1 MGAIL
6 NVAGVRHRR
15 GRREV
20 LRVDRLDIA
29 AGERLGLL
37 GLNGAGKTSLLRL
50 LAAIDQPTVGEV
62 RVDDSPTSHG
72 GPALRRRLAYAPQRP
87 VLLSTTVRHN
97 VELPL
102 RYRRAPRDTRQ
113 TVATAALARLG
124 IEHLADRPAHSLS
137 GGEAQRVSLAR
148 ALACQ
153 PDALLLD
160 EPAAGLDTPTRAA
173 FFADVERALADRA
186 TTVVL
191 VSHRAEEVLALADR
205 VAVLVAGELR
215 QVAPANDL
223 VTHPADMAVARLV
236 GYENVIDV
244 HIDDD
249 GNILAAGHP
258 TGLTAPPGRRSAS
271 LAIWATAIHVRGPR
285 DGRLPATVARV
296 TTGPG
301 RHELTLD
308 AGLALR
314 AHIPLTPPPPDRGTE
329 VSLEIDPTLTALL
342 DPPPRS
348 PMSGPD
354 VGSQKWPREGR
365 SLSRAPDRGRQAR
378 GSRMT
383 SGISRSVRSW

>member
-1 MGAIL
+1 VGAVL
-6 NVAGVRHRR
+6 NVADVRHHRA
-15 GRREV
+15 GREV
-20 LRVDRLDIA
+20 LRVDRLSVA

-50 LAAIDQPTVGEV
+50 LAGIDQPTAGEV
-62 RVDDSPTSHG
+62 RVDNVPTSQG

-102 RYRRAPRDTRQ
+102 RYRRARKATRQ
-113 TVATAALARLG
+113 TVATAALRRLG
-124 IEHLADRPAHSLS
+124 VEHLADRPAHTLS

-173 FFADVERALADRA
+173 FFADVDRALADRA

-205 VAVLVAGELR
+205 IAVLVVGELR

-223 VTHPADMAVARLV
+223 VTYPADPAVARLV

-244 HIDDD
+244 HVDDD
-249 GNILAAGHP
+249 GNVLAAGHP
-258 TGLTAPPGRRSAS
+258 TGLTAPPGRRSAT
-271 LAIWATAIHVRGPR
+271 LAIWANAIRLREPR
-285 DGRLPATVARV
+285 DDGLPATVARV

-308 AGLALR
+308 TGLTLH
-314 AHIPLTPPPPDRGTE
+314 AHIPPRQPPPEPGTE
-329 VSLEIDPTLTALL
+329 VGLHIDPTLTALL
-342 DPPPRS
+342 D
-348 PMSGPD
+348 
-354 VGSQKWPREGR
+354 
-365 SLSRAPDRGRQAR
+365 
-378 GSRMT
+378 
-383 SGISRSVRSW
+383 

>member
-1 MGAIL
+1 MGAVL

-15 GRREV
+15 GGREV
-20 LRVDRLDIA
+20 LRVERLRVA

-62 RVDDSPTSHG
+62 RVDDVPTGHG

-87 VLLSTTVRHN
+87 VLLSTSVRHN

-102 RYRRAPRDTRQ
+102 RYRRAPKATRR
-113 TVATAALARLG
+113 TLAAAALTRLG
-124 IEHLADRPAHSLS
+124 VEHLADRHAHSLS

-173 FFADVERALADRA
+173 FFADVEHALADRA

-215 QVAPANDL
+215 QVAPPTGL
-223 VTHPADMAVARLV
+223 VTRPADAAVAHLV
-236 GYENVIDV
+236 GYENVVDA
-244 HIDDD
+244 HIDDAGD
-249 GNILAAGHP
+249 VLVAGHP
-258 TGLTAPPGRRSAS
+258 TGLTAPPGRRPTT
-271 LAIWATAIHVRGPR
+271 LAIWATAIHLRDPGDRG
-285 DGRLPATVARV
+285 LPATIVRV
-296 TTGPG
+296 STGPG

-308 AGLALR
+308 AGLPLR
-314 AHIPLTPPPPDRGTE
+314 AHLPLAAPPPDAGTE
-329 VSLEIDPTLTALL
+329 VSIEL
-342 DPPPRS
+342 DPALAA
-348 PMSGPD
+348 
-354 VGSQKWPREGR
+354 VVE
-365 SLSRAPDRGRQAR
+365 SLGEPGT
-378 GSRMT
+378 G
-383 SGISRSVRSW
+383 

>member
-1 MGAIL
+1 MGAVL

-15 GRREV
+15 GGREV
-20 LRVDRLDIA
+20 LRVERLHVA

-62 RVDDSPTSHG
+62 RVDDVSTSHG

-87 VLLSTTVRHN
+87 VLLSTSVRHN

-102 RYRRAPRDTRQ
+102 RYRRAPKATRR
-113 TVATAALARLG
+113 TLAAAALTRLG
-124 IEHLADRPAHSLS
+124 VEHLADRHAHSLS

-173 FFADVERALADRA
+173 FFADVEHALADRA

-215 QVAPANDL
+215 QVAPPTGLMTRPVDA
-223 VTHPADMAVARLV
+223 AVAHLV
-236 GYENVIDV
+236 GYENVVSARIDEAGSV
-244 HIDDD
+244 
-249 GNILAAGHP
+249 LVAGHP
-258 TGLTAPPGRRSAS
+258 TGVTAPPGRRPAT
-271 LAIWATAIHVRGPR
+271 LAIWATAIHLRDPGDRG
-285 DGRLPATVARV
+285 LPATIVRV

-308 AGLALR
+308 AGLPLR
-314 AHIPLTPPPPDRGTE
+314 AHLPLAAPPPDAGTE
-329 VSLEIDPTLTALL
+329 VSIEL
-342 DPPPRS
+342 DPALAA
-348 PMSGPD
+348 
-354 VGSQKWPREGR
+354 VVE
-365 SLSRAPDRGRQAR
+365 SLGEPGT
-378 GSRMT
+378 G
-383 SGISRSVRSW
+383 

>member
-6 NVAGVRHRR
+6 TVAGISHRR
-15 GRREV
+15 GGREV
-20 LRVDRLDIA
+20 LRVDRLEIA

-50 LAAIDQPTVGEV
+50 LAGIDEPTSGEV
-62 RVDDSPTSHG
+62 RVDDVPTSRG

-87 VLLSTTVRHN
+87 LLLSTTVRHN

-102 RYRRAPRDTRQ
+102 RYRSAPRGIRR
-113 TVATAALARLG
+113 TVAAAALARLG
-124 IEHLADRPAHSLS
+124 VEHLADRHASTLS

-148 ALACQ
+148 ALACD

-173 FFADVERALADRA
+173 FFADVERALADRSA
-186 TTVVL
+186 TVVL

-205 VAVLVAGELR
+205 VAVLVSGELR
-215 QVAPANDL
+215 QVAPADDL
-223 VTHPADMAVARLV
+223 VTRPADAAVARLV

-249 GNILAAGHP
+249 GRVLAAGRP
-258 TGLTAPPGRRSAS
+258 VGLTAPPGHRSAT
-271 LAIWATAIHVRGPR
+271 LAIWATAIHVRGP
-285 DGRLPATVARV
+285 GETPFAATVDRV

-308 AGLALR
+308 VGFALR
-314 AHIPLTPPPPDRGTE
+314 AHLPLTAAPPDPGAE
-329 VSLEIDPTLTALL
+329 VSLEVDPRLAAVL
-342 DPPPRS
+342 DRAARTH
-348 PMSGPD
+348 G
-354 VGSQKWPREGR
+354 GAGAEG
-365 SLSRAPDRGRQAR
+365 AYP
-378 GSRMT
+378 
-383 SGISRSVRSW
+383 V

>member
-1 MGAIL
+1 MGAL
-6 NVAGVRHRR
+6 LTVADVRHRR
-15 GRREV
+15 GGRVV
-20 LRVDRLDIA
+20 LRIDRLEIA

-50 LAAIDQPTVGEV
+50 LAALDQPTVGEV
-62 RVDDSPTSHG
+62 RVDGVPAFDG

-102 RYRRAPRDTRQ
+102 RYRRAPRATRQ
-113 TVATAALARLG
+113 AVATAALARLG
-124 IEHLADRPAHSLS
+124 VEHLAERPAHSLS
-137 GGEAQRVSLAR
+137 GGETQRVSLAR
-148 ALACQ
+148 ALACE

-215 QVAPANDL
+215 QVAPADDL
-223 VTHPADMAVARLV
+223 VTHPADAAVARLV

-244 HIDDD
+244 HIDDE
-249 GNILAAGHP
+249 GNVLAAGHP
-258 TGLTAPPGRRSAS
+258 TGLTAPRGSRSAT
-271 LAIWATAIHVRGPR
+271 LAIWATAIRVRGPR
-285 DGRLPATVARV
+285 DGGLPATVERV

-314 AHIPLTPPPPDRGTE
+314 AHVPLTPLPPDRGTE
-329 VSLEIDPTLTALL
+329 VSLHFDPTLAALL
-342 DPPPRS
+342 DAPARS
-348 PMSGPD
+348 PSRG
-354 VGSQKWPREGR
+354 QR
-365 SLSRAPDRGRQAR
+365 SAPPLRP
-378 GSRMT
+378 
-383 SGISRSVRSW
+383 

>member
-1 MGAIL
+1 VGAVL
-6 NVAGVRHRR
+6 KVTDVRHRR
-15 GRREV
+15 GEREV
-20 LRVDRLDIA
+20 LRVDRLSVA

-50 LAAIDQPTVGEV
+50 LAGIDQPTVGEV
-62 RVDDSPTSHG
+62 RVDQVPTSRG

-102 RYRRAPRDTRQ
+102 RYRRAPKATRQ
-113 TVATAALARLG
+113 IAAAAALRRLG
-124 IEHLADRPAHSLS
+124 VEHLADRPAPTLS

-173 FFADVERALADRA
+173 FFADVDRALADRA

-205 VAVLVAGELR
+205 IAVLVTGELR

-223 VTHPADMAVARLV
+223 VTHPADPAVARLV

-244 HIDDD
+244 HVDDD
-249 GNILAAGHP
+249 GNVLAAGHP
-258 TGLTAPPGRRSAS
+258 TGLTAPPGRRPAT
-271 LAIWATAIHVRGPR
+271 LAIWASAIHLR
-285 DGRLPATVARV
+285 DPHDAGLPATVARV

-308 AGLALR
+308 AGLILH
-314 AHIPLTPPPPDRGTE
+314 AHVPLGPPPPEPGSE
-329 VSLEIDPTLTALL
+329 VDLVLDSTLTALL
-342 DPPPRS
+342 DPPT
-348 PMSGPD
+348 
-354 VGSQKWPREGR
+354 Q
-365 SLSRAPDRGRQAR
+365 
-378 GSRMT
+378 RMRRP
-383 SGISRSVRSW
+383 ISDAS

>member
-1 MGAIL
+1 MGAVL
-6 NVAGVRHRR
+6 TVADVRHRR
-15 GRREV
+15 GGREV
-20 LRVDRLDIA
+20 LRVDRLEIG

-50 LAAIDQPTVGEV
+50 LAGIDEPTAGQV
-62 RVDDSPTSHG
+62 RIDGVALSRGDA
-72 GPALRRRLAYAPQRP
+72 ALRRRLAYAPQRP

-102 RYRRAPRDTRQ
+102 RYRRAPSATRR

-124 IEHLADRPAHSLS
+124 VEHLADRPANTLS

-148 ALACQ
+148 ALACA

-205 VAVLVAGELR
+205 IAVLVDGELR
-215 QVAPANDL
+215 QAAPGAEL
-223 VTHPADMAVARLV
+223 VSHPADAAVARLI
-236 GYENVIDV
+236 GFENVIDV

-249 GNILAAGHP
+249 GNVLAAGRP
-258 TGLTAPPGRRSAS
+258 TGLTAPPGRRSAT
-271 LAIWATAIHVRGPR
+271 LAIWAAAVGVRTR
-285 DGRLPATVARV
+285 HDGALAATVDRV

-301 RHELTLD
+301 RHELALD
-308 AGLALR
+308 AGMALHAHLPLA
-314 AHIPLTPPPPDRGTE
+314 TPPPDPGSE
-329 VSLEIDPTLTALL
+329 VSVELDPTRAAVL
-342 DPPPRS
+342 DSPSPPAADRPRS
-348 PMSGPD
+348 
-354 VGSQKWPREGR
+354 R
-365 SLSRAPDRGRQAR
+365 S
-378 GSRMT
+378 GSR
-383 SGISRSVRSW
+383 SDG

>member
-1 MGAIL
+1 VGAVL
-6 NVAGVRHRR
+6 NVADVRHHR
-15 GRREV
+15 GEREV
-20 LRVDRLDIA
+20 LRVDRLSVA

-50 LAAIDQPTVGEV
+50 LAGIDRPTVGEV
-62 RVDDSPTSHG
+62 RVDEVPTSQG

-87 VLLSTTVRHN
+87 VLLSTTVRRN

-102 RYRRAPRDTRQ
+102 RYRRAPKATRQ
-113 TVATAALARLG
+113 SVAAAALRRLG
-124 IEHLADRPAHSLS
+124 IEHLANRPALTLS

-153 PDALLLD
+153 PDVLLLD

-173 FFADVERALADRA
+173 FFADVDRALADRA

-205 VAVLVAGELR
+205 IAVLVVGELR

-223 VTHPADMAVARLV
+223 VRHPADAAVARLV

-249 GNILAAGHP
+249 GNVLVAGHP
-258 TGLTAPPGRRSAS
+258 TGLTAPPGRRPAT
-271 LAIWATAIHVRGPR
+271 LAIWANAIHVGDPH
-285 DGRLPATVARV
+285 DNGLPATVARV

-308 AGLALR
+308 AGPMLNV
-314 AHIPLTPPPPDRGTE
+314 HVPLGPPPLEPGTE
-329 VSLEIDPTLTALL
+329 VSLALDPAGTALL
-342 DPPPRS
+342 D
-348 PMSGPD
+348 
-354 VGSQKWPREGR
+354 
-365 SLSRAPDRGRQAR
+365 APAQ
-378 GSRMT
+378 RMRRP
-383 SGISRSVRSW
+383 ISAAS

>member
-15 GRREV
+15 GGREV
-20 LRVDRLDIA
+20 LRVERLEIA

-37 GLNGAGKTSLLRL
+37 GLNGAGKTTLLRL
-50 LAAIDQPTVGEV
+50 LAGIDRPTAGEV
-62 RVDDSPTSHG
+62 RVDDVPTSRG

-102 RYRRAPRDTRQ
+102 RYRRAPRATRRA
-113 TVATAALARLG
+113 VAAAALARLG
-124 IEHLADRPAHSLS
+124 VEHLADRQARTLS

-148 ALACQ
+148 ALACA

-173 FFADVERALADRA
+173 FFSDVERALADRSA
-186 TTVVL
+186 TVVL

-205 VAVLVAGELR
+205 VAVLVAGEIR
-215 QVAPANDL
+215 QVAPADDL
-223 VTHPADMAVARLV
+223 VAHPADPAVARLV

-249 GNILAAGHP
+249 GNVLAAGRP
-258 TGLTAPPGRRSAS
+258 VGLTASPGSRSAS
-271 LAIWATAIHVRGPR
+271 LAIWATAVHVRGPR
-285 DGRLPATVARV
+285 ETPFPATVDRV

-308 AGLALR
+308 AGLPLR
-314 AHIPLTPPPPDRGTE
+314 AHLPLSTAPPDPGAE
-329 VSLEIDPTLTALL
+329 VSLEVDSTLAAVLEPTT
-342 DPPPRS
+342 PTR
-348 PMSGPD
+348 
-354 VGSQKWPREGR
+354 
-365 SLSRAPDRGRQAR
+365 RGA
-378 GSRMT
+378 GA
-383 SGISRSVRSW
+383 GAAGAYPV